1 MKNPKGSLE
10 EIFDLRPRIFFYES
24 CVLIYACEIWWQNQ
38 TNYYFKK
45 LLYLQEIALRIVDFK
60 PQASPSDYK
69 FKENKILKNSDF
81 FNFKQA
87 LFVKKSL
94 RKENMVI
101 FDNKFTPLNQNHNHN
116 TRAASN
122 YLVDVPQK

>member
-1 MKNPKGSLE
+1 M
-10 EIFDLRPRIFFYES
+10 
-24 CVLIYACEIWWQNQ
+24 
-38 TNYYFKK
+38 
-45 LLYLQEIALRIVDFK
+45 QEIALRIVDFK

-81 FNFKQA
+81 FNFKHA

-94 RKENMVI
+94 RRENMVI

-116 TRAASN
+116 TRAAPN
-122 YLVDVPQK
+122 CLVDVLQK